1 MCYNDYVLE
10 IFSNISF
17 VLFSVIRM
25 EHDNPDKEAYR
36 VGEVSH
42 IVDVDPYVLR
52 YWEKMF
58 PHLKP
63 KKDETGQRVYTKAD
77 IDTVLQIKK
86 LLYEERYTIAG
97 AKKKL
102 NGEDE
107 TVQTSDQ
114 VLSVLNNVRNILQEI
129 SDILNKK

>member
-1 MCYNDYVLE
+1 
-10 IFSNISF
+10 
-17 VLFSVIRM
+17 M
-25 EHDNPDKEAYR
+25 EHDDPNKEAYR

-42 IVDVDPYVLR
+42 IVEVDPYVLR

-58 PHLKP
+58 PQLHP
-63 KKDETGQRVYTKAD
+63 KKDETGQRIYTKAD

-102 NGEDE
+102 IEEDE
-107 TVQTSDQ
+107 SNEEDENNAVQTNDQ
-114 VLSVLNNVRNILQEI
+114 VQSVLRSTVLRSVRETLQEI
-129 SDILNKK
+129 SDILKK

>member
-1 MCYNDYVLE
+1 MYWVNVMEND
-10 IFSNISF
+10 I
-17 VLFSVIRM
+17 
-25 EHDNPDKEAYR
+25 PDKESYR

-58 PHLKP
+58 PQLKP
-63 KKDETGQRVYTKAD
+63 KKDETGQRIYTKSD
-77 IDTVLQIKK
+77 IDIVLQIKK

-114 VLSVLNNVRNILQEI
+114 VLSVLSNVRNTLQEI
-129 SDILNKK
+129 SDILKK